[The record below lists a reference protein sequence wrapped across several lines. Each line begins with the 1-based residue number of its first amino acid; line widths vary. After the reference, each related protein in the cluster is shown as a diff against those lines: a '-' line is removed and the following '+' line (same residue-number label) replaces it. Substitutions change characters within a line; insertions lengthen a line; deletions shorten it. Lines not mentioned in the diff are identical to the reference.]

1 MDIGT
6 DSPGQRRSP
15 DMARVVERNIE
26 ALLAKRQQEEQN
38 KGLQDRIAD
47 TITGFTGSMLFVYIH
62 LIGFGLWILINLGW
76 IGLPVFDPTFVVLA
90 MFASVEAIFLSTFV
104 LITQN
109 RMQVQADRRADLNLQ
124 ISLLA
129 EHEVTRIIAL
139 VSAMA
144 ERMGVDTSNY
154 PELSELKQDV
164 APEQVLDKIEETK
177 EQFSSDAGRVSGLS
191 AEGR

>member
-1 MDIGT
+1 
-6 DSPGQRRSP
+6 
-15 DMARVVERNIE
+15 MASVVERNIE
-26 ALLAKRQQEEQN
+26 ALLAKRRQEEQN

-47 TITGFTGSMLFVYIH
+47 KVTRFTGSLLFVYIH
-62 LIGFGLWILINLGW
+62 LVGFSLWILINLGW
-76 IGLPVFDPTFVVLA
+76 TGLPVFDPTFVVLA

-109 RMQVQADRRADLNLQ
+109 RMQAHADRRADLNLQ

-144 ERMGVDTSNY
+144 ERMGVDTADY

-177 EQFSSDAGRVSGLS
+177 EQFSSEVEKVSG
-191 AEGR
+191 

>member
-6 DSPGQRRSP
+6 DSPSRPRSP

-26 ALLAKRQQEEQN
+26 ALLAKRQQEEQ
-38 KGLQDRIAD
+38 KRGLQDRIAD
-47 TITGFTGSMLFVYIH
+47 RITGFTGSMLFVYIH
-62 LIGFGLWILINLGW
+62 LIGFGLWILVNLGLT
-76 IGLPVFDPTFVVLA
+76 GLPVFDPTFVVLA

-144 ERMGVDTSNY
+144 ERMGVDISNY

-164 APEQVLDKIEETK
+164 APEQVLDKIEEAK
-177 EQFSSDAGRVSGLS
+177 EQFVSE
-191 AEGR
+191 AEKASG